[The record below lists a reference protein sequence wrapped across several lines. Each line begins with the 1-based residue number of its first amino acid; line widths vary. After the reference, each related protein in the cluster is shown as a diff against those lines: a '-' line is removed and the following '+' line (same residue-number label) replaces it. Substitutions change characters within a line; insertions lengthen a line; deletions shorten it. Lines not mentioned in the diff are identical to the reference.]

1 MCGFK
6 LYCKF
11 KMLYG
16 LLGVGVLFPRNPVE
30 PVIKMLLSLKY
41 PATVAASI
49 LLSLLFS
56 LLLYMQERSIQEL
69 VATMLIK
76 WSNPAGY
83 SLCCAP
89 RKTVDGCI
97 YRLVCPFMKQTIQ
110 HIFLLFR
117 ILIQIFYH
125 LTIQSQDRQLVWLG
139 LRSKNLGT

>member
-76 WSNPAGY
+76 
-83 SLCCAP
+83 
-89 RKTVDGCI
+89 
-97 YRLVCPFMKQTIQ
+97 
-110 HIFLLFR
+110 
-117 ILIQIFYH
+117 
-125 LTIQSQDRQLVWLG
+125 
-139 LRSKNLGT
+139 